1 MSLEGTGV
9 ITVVVL
15 QKGLVLR
22 KDERGS
28 SSDTCVPSTVD
39 GNQVTGI
46 EGERVSSVTEEE
58 DQGSAAVPEI
68 KTEPTVSGVPLKGFI
83 ACVYVSCFC
92 AAYCSSDRNI
102 LSAFSTFT
110 YRPVCLQWTDTAYG
124 VYGLSL

>member
-1 MSLEGTGV
+1 M

-58 DQGSAAVPEI
+58 DQESAAVLEI
-68 KTEPTVSGVPLKGFI
+68 KTEPTVSGVPLKGLI
-83 ACVYVSCFC
+83 ACVYVLCFC
-92 AAYCSSDRNI
+92 AACCSWDRNI
-102 LSAFSTFT
+102 LSAFSAFT
-110 YRPVCLQWTDTAYG
+110 CRPVCLQWTDTAYG
-124 VYGLSL
+124 VYGLTL